1 MASSALARA
10 LSAAAAALL
19 SKADDLNRLDGY
31 AGDGDLGVTMS
42 EVARV
47 LEEESA
53 EVGIPGA
60 GAGEAGGMGAAQ
72 LLSSCG
78 SAIARR
84 APSTMG
90 TLTATAFLRA
100 AKALASEGAS
110 EVELAERCFA
120 AAMEG
125 VQARGKASL
134 GDRTVLDGLDA
145 VCTSLRTSLGA
156 GVVLSEAL
164 RSAARA
170 SSLAAEAS
178 KSMVPKA
185 GRASWVPERALGH
198 PDAGCQALAIA
209 LGAVAESLE
218 ES

>member
-1 MASSALARA
+1 MASPVLARA

-31 AGDGDLGVTMS
+31 AGDGDLGITMS

-47 LEEESA
+47 LEEQSVQA
-53 EVGIPGA
+53 GTPGPGA
-60 GAGEAGGMGAAQ
+60 DEPGVMGTAQ

-78 SAIARR
+78 AAIARR
-84 APSTMG
+84 APSTIG

-100 AKALASEGAS
+100 AKAVASEGAA
-110 EVELAERCFA
+110 EVELVEACFV

-145 VCTSLRTSLGA
+145 VCTSLKTSLGA
-156 GVVLSEAL
+156 GVALREAL

-170 SSLAAEAS
+170 ASLTAEAS

-185 GRASWVPERALGH
+185 GRASWVAERALGH

-209 LGAVAESLE
+209 LGAAAVSLDE
-218 ES
+218 G